1 MLSFWVQGG
10 HGTGIVWGRWA
21 GREGRLT
28 SGKPVS
34 GGGTESPAI
43 KVLDWG
49 VFGGKEEKAE
59 RKMTGLDGAVVTTC
73 PEI

>member
-1 MLSFWVQGG
+1 M
-10 HGTGIVWGRWA
+10 
-21 GREGRLT
+21 
-28 SGKPVS
+28 S
-34 GGGTESPAI
+34 GGGTESPGR

-73 PEI
+73 PET